1 MKRQLPSRWMYIW
14 IWTAQSFKTFGLIFA
29 IWKFEVEREI
39 KEEADILAK
48 FFDDLEDAQDF
59 AMKNNPVVLLNTIHV
74 HLNML
79 RESENHAKNI
89 AWMKRFLDP
98 DVTSVFMRRSDC
110 PDSNES
116 RHIFDSIDIK
126 HTGEITMN
134 DVMWHGNQMSKGAF
148 IDEMATL
155 LGCSESWV
163 GLAMYSLD
171 NLKKRKKHGK
181 ELDEKARDALVVGD
195 LWKELVEKGDE
206 TALVIDDSRRALL
219 CLFRMIQNCYES
231 NLRHRSHPLM
241 EALLE
246 TEPLSMGIAR
256 RYIGV
261 VEPLMMAIFRSD
273 SQHNEDYETARDNT
287 FGWYEKMY
295 EIERSN
301 TADAYSPKLE
311 IVEKVIRTPH
321 VGDRVIVTKNGSQYG
336 NEGVVV
342 DPHWFGR
349 TKILMD
355 SGVEKSY
362 LFPKGEIRILLEA
375 GVVE

>member
-1 MKRQLPSRWMYIW
+1 MYIW

-39 KEEADILAK
+39 KEEADILAN
-48 FFDDLEDAQDF
+48 FFDDLEDVQDF
-59 AMKNNPVVLLNTIHV
+59 AMKNNPVVLLNTIRV

-116 RHIFDSIDIK
+116 RHIFDNIDIK